1 MRPSFILQII
11 SGFLI
16 LYSILLIS
24 QNYKTYV
31 EDSDKYKLIMLVFL
45 ASIAFGIHG
54 ITHSIEEIHYNF
66 NPLEGNWGGKSDD
79 KEDYE
84 EENDEDYD
92 D

>member
-16 LYSILLIS
+16 LYSILLMS

-31 EDSDKYKLIMLVFL
+31 EDPDKYKLIMLVFL

-66 NPLEGNWGGKSDD
+66 NPFEGNWGKNDYE

-84 EENDEDYD
+84 DNENDEDYD
-92 D
+92 

>member
-16 LYSILLIS
+16 LYSILLMS

-45 ASIAFGIHG
+45 ASITFGVHG

-66 NPLEGNWGGKSDD
+66 NPLEGNWGRNDD

-92 D
+92 

>member
-1 MRPSFILQII
+1 MRPSFILQIV

-31 EDSDKYKLIMLVFL
+31 DDTDKYKLIIIVFV

-54 ITHSIEEIHYNF
+54 IQHSIEEIHYNF
-66 NPLEGNWGGKSDD
+66 NPLEGSWGTYNE
-79 KEDYE
+79 ED
-84 EENDEDYD
+84 DEDYD
-92 D
+92 

>member
-31 EDSDKYKLIMLVFL
+31 DDSDKYKLIVIVFM

-54 ITHSIEEIHYNF
+54 IQHSIEEIHYNF
-66 NPLEGNWGGKSDD
+66 NPLEGNWGTYSYNED
-79 KEDYE
+79 DYE
-84 EENDEDYD
+84 EDYD
-92 D
+92 